1 MHTNI
6 PSDNVITDIKEKLI
20 EYSLNISP
28 VNEALPLA
36 IYGNTSN
43 YNISIASI
51 ADNNGNKNKVIV
63 RYHSLKTNE
72 TISAGTI
79 IFAVCF

>member
-1 MHTNI
+1 M
-6 PSDNVITDIKEKLI
+6 
-20 EYSLNISP
+20 
-28 VNEALPLA
+28 PLA

-51 ADNNGNKNKVIV
+51 ADNDGNKNKVVV

-72 TISAGTI
+72 TISAATT
-79 IFAVCF
+79 IFAVCI